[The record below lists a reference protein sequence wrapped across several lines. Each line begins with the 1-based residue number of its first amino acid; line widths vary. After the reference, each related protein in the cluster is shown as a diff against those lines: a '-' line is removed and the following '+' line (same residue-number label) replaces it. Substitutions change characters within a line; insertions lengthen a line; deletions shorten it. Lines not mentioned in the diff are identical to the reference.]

1 MIIRLVFIAL
11 CLSGTAGSQER
22 FADLLL
28 KDSLS
33 FALPND
39 FVPVA
44 VVANPDV
51 RYQFAMKSKVA
62 KAEIRYAIFPVMQS
76 TSLWLETICLNLS
89 GGKAC
94 DVKRF
99 PAQAVR
105 TEFGADDGW
114 TSVTSLNSEFGR
126 GYSYCMTNLIHK
138 ERVADVAIFILF
150 DDMTVLQPLLFQDA
164 VFHALKF
171 K

>member
-1 MIIRLVFIAL
+1 MIIRLVFMAL
-11 CLSGTAGSQER
+11 CLSGTASSQER
-22 FADLLL
+22 FADLLP
-28 KDSLS
+28 KYSLS

-51 RYQFAMKSKVA
+51 RYQFAMKSKVV
-62 KAEIRYAIFPVMQS
+62 KAEIRYAIFPVMPS

-89 GGKAC
+89 GGKEC
-94 DVKRF
+94 DVRRF
-99 PAQAVR
+99 PTQAVK

-114 TSVTSLNSEFGR
+114 TSVTSLQSEFGR
-126 GYSYCMTNLIHK
+126 GYAYCMTNLIHK
-138 ERVADVAIFILF
+138 DHVADVAIFILF
-150 DDMTVLQPLLFQDA
+150 DDMKVVQSLLFQDA
-164 VFHALKF
+164 VFHVLKF